1 MKRFLLAAGL
11 MGAAVVGMVHLD
23 SYTGFTQP
31 VFVEI
36 PRGTGS
42 LEIGKRLAL
51 AGVIRHWSL
60 FPLARILKPASG
72 AQAGEYR
79 FEAAAT
85 PAEVLSRMARGDV
98 YYVELVV
105 PEGADVFD
113 IAEEVER
120 LGLAK
125 SEDFVAEA
133 ADDEGYLFPST
144 YEFKRSATPAQIRK
158 AMRAQFDKVWRKIA
172 KGAPSRETVILASLV
187 EKEAVLEGERGR
199 IAGVYANRLKIGMKL
214 DADPTVEYAARLDGR
229 WRGTIYKSDLESSNR
244 YNTYVHPGLP
254 PGPIANPG
262 EASLRAALKPE
273 ETKAVYFVV
282 APGGGGAHVF
292 SETLAAHEKA
302 VAAYRRATH

>member
-1 MKRFLLAAGL
+1 MKRFLLAFAL
-11 MGAAVVGMVHLD
+11 LGAAVVGMVHLD
-23 SYTGFTQP
+23 RYKGFGEP

-36 PRGTGS
+36 PRGTSS

-51 AGVIRHWSL
+51 SGVIRHWSL
-60 FPLARILKPASG
+60 LPLARLLRPASG
-72 AQAGEYR
+72 PQAGEYR
-79 FEAAAT
+79 FETAAT

-105 PEGADVFD
+105 PEGSTVYD
-113 IAEEVER
+113 IGEQVER
-120 LGLAK
+120 LGLA
-125 SEDFVAEA
+125 SAEA
-133 ADDEGYLFPST
+133 FVEEAREDEGYLFPST
-144 YEFKRSATPAQIRK
+144 YKFKRSATPAQIRR

-187 EKEAVLEGERGR
+187 EKEAVLESERSR

-229 WRGTIYKSDLESSNR
+229 WRGTIYKSDLANPNR
-244 YNTYVHPGLP
+244 YNTYLHPGLP

-273 ETKAVYFVV
+273 ETKAVYFVA
-282 APGGGGAHVF
+282 APDGSGAHVF
-292 SETLAAHEKA
+292 SETFAAHEKA
-302 VAAYRRATH
+302 VAAYRRANR

>member
-11 MGAAVVGMVHLD
+11 MGAAVVGMVHMD
-23 SYTGFTQP
+23 RYKGFTQP
-31 VFVEI
+31 AFVEI
-36 PRGTGS
+36 PRGTSS

-60 FPLARILKPASG
+60 FPLARMLRPAAG
-72 AQAGEYR
+72 PQAGEYR
-79 FEAAAT
+79 FADAAT

-98 YYVELVV
+98 YYVEIVV

-113 IAEEVER
+113 IGEEVER

-125 SEDFVAEA
+125 AEEFVAEA
-133 ADDEGYLFPST
+133 AEDEGYLFPSK
-144 YEFKRSATPAQIRK
+144 YEFKRAVTPGQIRR

-187 EKEAVLEGERGR
+187 EKEAVLESERAR

-214 DADPTVEYAARLDGR
+214 DADPTVAYAARLDGR
-229 WRGTIYKSDLESSNR
+229 WRGTIYKSDLESRNR

-262 EASLRAALKPE
+262 EASLRAALRPE
-273 ETKAVYFVV
+273 DTKAIYFVA
-282 APGGGGAHVF
+282 APDGRGTHVF
-292 SETLAAHEKA
+292 SETIAAHEKA
-302 VAAYRRATH
+302 VAAYRRATR

>member
-1 MKRFLLAAGL
+1 MKRFLAAAGL
-11 MGAAVVGMVHLD
+11 VGAMVAGMVHMD
-23 SYTGFTQP
+23 RYKGFSKP
-31 VFVEI
+31 VFIEI
-36 PRGTGS
+36 PRGTSS

-60 FPLARILKPASG
+60 FPLARVLRPSAG
-72 AQAGEYR
+72 PQAGEYR
-79 FEAAAT
+79 FAEAAT
-85 PAEVLSRMARGDV
+85 PASVLSRMARGDV

-113 IAEEVER
+113 IGEEVER
-120 LGLAK
+120 QGLA
-125 SEDFVAEA
+125 SAEA
-133 ADDEGYLFPST
+133 FIEEAREDEGYLFPST
-144 YEFKRSATPAQIRK
+144 YQFKRSATPKQIRR

-187 EKEAVLEGERGR
+187 EREAVHEGERAR

-214 DADPTVEYAARLDGR
+214 DADPTVAYAARLDGR
-229 WRGTIYKSDLESSNR
+229 WRGTIYKSDLESRSR

-273 ETKAVYFVV
+273 QTTAIYFVA
-282 APGGGGAHVF
+282 APDGSGTHVF
-292 SETLAAHEKA
+292 SETFAAHEQA
-302 VAAYRRATH
+302 VAAYRRATR